1 MAEEVVDKKASEAKS
16 PEAEGEAGKEK
27 LLKKF
32 QQGSGKVKYFSG
44 TGRRKRAVAQV
55 RLIKGKG
62 EVAVNGKT
70 IFNYFNDQFAEK
82 FIFYPLELTG
92 QAKKFDISI
101 LVAGGGKMAQREAVR
116 LGIARA
122 LTKFDETLRTT
133 LKKSNLLTRDP
144 REKERK
150 KYGLKRARKAPQWAK
165 R

>member
-1 MAEEVVDKKASEAKS
+1 MAEKVSDKKVKS
-16 PEAEGEAGKEK
+16 DDNQEK

-32 QQGSGKVKYFSG
+32 QQGSAKVKYFSG

-55 RLIKGKG
+55 RIVPGKG
-62 EVAVNGKT
+62 EIVVNGKN
-70 IFNYFNDQFAEK
+70 IPDYFNDQYAEK
-82 FIFYPLELTG
+82 FILYPLELTG
-92 QAKKFDISI
+92 QAKKFDISV

-133 LKKSNLLTRDP
+133 LKKSDLLTRDP